1 MILNARVSPPHM
13 LFLLTMLVAFI
24 LLIQFGIF
32 GIAFEKLG
40 ISSNSA
46 YLLLMTCL
54 LGSMINIPIF
64 TLDTEHNSLSAP
76 PHPLLRGFLHKAS
89 EAFHGK
95 TVVAVNLGGCIIP
108 VGFCVYLVVVHPLPL
123 LSVLTAVAII
133 TLISYSFSRPISGL
147 GIGMPIFIAPFS
159 AALMAIV
166 LEPELSAPLAYI
178 GGTLGVVIGAD
189 LLRIANIRDMGVP
202 VASIGGAGTF
212 DGIFITG
219 IVAVLLA

>member
-1 MILNARVSPPHM
+1 M
-13 LFLLTMLVAFI
+13 LFLFTMLMVFI

-46 YLLLMTCL
+46 YILLLTCL
-54 LGSMINIPIF
+54 IGSMINIPVF
-64 TLDTEHNSLSAP
+64 TLDTEHNRLSAP
-76 PHPLLRGFLHKAS
+76 PHPLLRSFLHKAT
-89 EAFHGK
+89 EGFHGK

-108 VGFCVYLVVVHPLPL
+108 VGFSVYLVAVHPLPM
-123 LSVLTAVAII
+123 LSVLTAVSMI
-133 TLISYSFSRPISGL
+133 TLISYTFSRPISGL
-147 GIGMPIFIAPFS
+147 GIGMPVFIAPFS
-159 AALMAIV
+159 AALIAIL
-166 LEPELSAPLAYI
+166 LEPDLSAPLAYI
-178 GGTLGVVIGAD
+178 GGTLGVVTGAD
-189 LLRIANIRDMGVP
+189 LLRIRNIRDMGVP